1 MSTIPESNYQLEG
14 KKMFVSLI
22 LKVPLQFEI
31 ELRGM
36 EDAKLSQFNQEEDLN
51 SAINKNSNLINN
63 EINQAEINQKSQVLS
78 NLLVTQILDSHNHI
92 LSHINESELPSDNP
106 DNSEIKLEILPKK
119 NSLNTPFNSE
129 DKSES
134 NEQAIST
141 TNKKRKLRLGD
152 SLNDSLSLV
161 VNIVGAMLFLGKL
174 SNYSWE

>member
-14 KKMFVSLI
+14 NKMLVSLI

-36 EDAKLSQFNQEEDLN
+36 EDIKLSQLNQEEELN
-51 SAINKNSNLINN
+51 SAKNTNSNLINN
-63 EINQAEINQKSQVLS
+63 EINQAEINQKAQALS
-78 NLLVTQILDSHNHI
+78 NLLVNQILDSHNHI
-92 LSHINESELPSDNP
+92 LSHINEFELPSDNP
-106 DNSEIKLEILPKK
+106 GNREVKLEILPEKD
-119 NSLNTPFNSE
+119 SLNTPFNSE
-129 DKSES
+129 DKPES

-161 VNIVGAMLFLGKL
+161 VNVVGAMLFLGKL